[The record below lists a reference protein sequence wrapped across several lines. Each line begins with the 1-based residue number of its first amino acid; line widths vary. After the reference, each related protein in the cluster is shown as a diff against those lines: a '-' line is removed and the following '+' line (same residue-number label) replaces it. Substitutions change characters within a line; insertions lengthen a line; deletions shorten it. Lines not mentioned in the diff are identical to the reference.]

1 MSHGSLL
8 ATNDYRLGQSA
19 KVIEHSPLIP
29 SRSPPSGD
37 AFPLGP
43 ELVPKPF
50 VVATM
55 GLPGAG
61 KSVVAKAIEDQLGLR
76 RICRDQIRAAMFPQ
90 CRYTYLEKRA
100 AFRSVLLAL
109 EINCMLGVGSV
120 IDGMTFSRRS
130 ELDRVAEV
138 ATKNGIVTIPL
149 LIECPPELARSRVA
163 RDLAENRH
171 VAADRTPETVNDV
184 IARRQPAPEGTLI
197 IDATLSEAAMCSAAI
212 AAIRE
217 SIAAAVA
224 AGA

>member
-1 MSHGSLL
+1 M
-8 ATNDYRLGQSA
+8 A
-19 KVIEHSPLIP
+19 VEHSPVIP

-43 ELVPKPF
+43 ELMPKPF

-100 AFRSVLLAL
+100 ANRSVLLAL
-109 EINCMLGVGSV
+109 EINCMLGFGSV
-120 IDGMTFSRRS
+120 IDGMTFSRRGD
-130 ELDRVAEV
+130 LDRVAEV
-138 ATKNGIVTIPL
+138 AAKLGVVTIPL
-149 LIECPPELARSRVA
+149 LMECPPELARRRVA

-184 IARRQPAPEGTLI
+184 IARTEPVPEGTLI
-197 IDATLSEAAMCSAAI
+197 VDATLPEAEMCNAAI
-212 AAIRE
+212 AAIRNA
-217 SIAAAVA
+217 IALAKTS
-224 AGA
+224 GS

>member
-1 MSHGSLL
+1 M
-8 ATNDYRLGQSA
+8 A
-19 KVIEHSPLIP
+19 IEHSPVIP

-43 ELVPKPF
+43 ELLPRPF

-61 KSVVAKAIEDQLGLR
+61 KSVVAKAIEDELGLR

-100 AFRSVLLAL
+100 AYRSLLLAL

-138 ATKNGIVTIPL
+138 TAKLGIVTIPL

-163 RDLAENRH
+163 QDLAANRH
-171 VAADRTPETVNDV
+171 PAADRTPETVNEV
-184 IARRQPAPEGTLI
+184 IARREPAPEGTLI
-197 IDATLSEAAMCSAAI
+197 VDATLPEVEMCRAAI
-212 AAIRE
+212 ALIRD
-217 SIAAAVA
+217 SIAAAIA
-224 AGA
+224 TGS

>member
-1 MSHGSLL
+1 MNIDGW
-8 ATNDYRLGQSA
+8 GQTVMTS
-19 KVIEHSPLIP
+19 EHSPVIP
-29 SRSPPSGD
+29 SRSPPSGE

-43 ELVPKPF
+43 ELVPRPF

-61 KSVVAKAIEDQLGLR
+61 KSVVARAIEDQLGLR

-100 AFRSVLLAL
+100 AYRSLLLAL

-138 ATKNGIVTIPL
+138 TAKLGIVTIPL

-163 RDLAENRH
+163 RDIAENRH
-171 VAADRTPETVNDV
+171 IAADRTPETVNDV
-184 IARRQPAPEGTLI
+184 IARREPAPEGTLVV
-197 IDATLSEAAMCSAAI
+197 DATLSEADMCMAAI
-212 AAIRE
+212 AAIRD
-217 SIAAAVA
+217 SISAAIA

>member
-1 MSHGSLL
+1 M
-8 ATNDYRLGQSA
+8 A
-19 KVIEHSPLIP
+19 VEHSPLIP

-43 ELVPKPF
+43 ELVPRPF
-50 VVATM
+50 VVVTM

-90 CRYTYLEKRA
+90 CRYTFLEKRA
-100 AFRSVLLAL
+100 AYRSLLLAL

-138 ATKNGIVTIPL
+138 AAKQGIVTIPL

-163 RDLAENRH
+163 RDLVANRH
-171 VAADRTPETVNDV
+171 MAADRTPETVNDV
-184 IARRQPAPEGTLI
+184 LARREPAPEGTLI
-197 IDATLSEAAMCSAAI
+197 VDATLPEAEMCRAAI
-212 AAIRE
+212 AAIRD
-217 SIAAAVA
+217 SIAAAISA
-224 AGA
+224 RA

>member
-130 ELDRVAEV
+130 ELDRVA
-138 ATKNGIVTIPL
+138 
-149 LIECPPELARSRVA
+149 RSRVA

>member
-1 MSHGSLL
+1 MAL
-8 ATNDYRLGQSA
+8 
-19 KVIEHSPLIP
+19 EHSPVIP

-43 ELVPKPF
+43 ELLPKPF

-61 KSVVAKAIEDQLGLR
+61 KSLVAKAIEEQLGLR

-138 ATKNGIVTIPL
+138 AAKLGIVTIPL
-149 LIECPPELARSRVA
+149 LIECPPDLARLRVA
-163 RDLAENRH
+163 RDLAANRH
-171 VAADRTPETVNDV
+171 LAADRTPETVNDV
-184 IARRQPAPEGTLI
+184 IARRDPAPEGTLI
-197 IDATLSEAAMCSAAI
+197 VDATLPEAQMCAAAIATIRDSIAAAI
-212 AAIRE
+212 AA
-217 SIAAAVA
+217 
-224 AGA
+224 GG

>member
-1 MSHGSLL
+1 M
-8 ATNDYRLGQSA
+8 A
-19 KVIEHSPLIP
+19 VEHSPVIP

-100 AFRSVLLAL
+100 AYRSVLLAL

-120 IDGMTFSRRS
+120 IDGMTFSRRK

-138 ATKNGIVTIPL
+138 GAKHGIVTIPL
-149 LIECPPELARSRVA
+149 LIECPPELARSRIA
-163 RDLAENRH
+163 RDLAANRH
-171 VAADRTPETVNDV
+171 MAADRTPETVNDV
-184 IARRQPAPEGTLI
+184 IARREPAPEGTLI
-197 IDATLSEAAMCSAAI
+197 VDATLPEAEMCSAAI
-212 AAIRE
+212 ASIRD
-217 SIAAAVA
+217 SIAAAIA